1 MYYDI
6 CSNGVILCLIKLMF
20 LEFKD
25 YNFNML
31 NIVDFKFIF
40 GYVFDYIVFDQDNNL
55 VFFNNDLKCVVCC
68 DKFQDENWW
77 VNDVDICVGI

>member
-1 MYYDI
+1 MDNIIVYYYWFWEKRLSFEDKFDLIGMYYDI
-6 CSNGVILCLIKLMF
+6 CSNGVILCLIKFIF

-40 GYVFDYIVFDQDNNL
+40 GYVFDYIVFD
-55 VFFNNDLKCVVCC
+55 
-68 DKFQDENWW
+68 
-77 VNDVDICVGI
+77 

>member
-1 MYYDI
+1 MDNIIVYYFWFWEKRLSFEDKFDLIGMYYDI
-6 CSNGVILCLIKLMF
+6 CSNGVILCFIKFIF

-40 GYVFDYIVFDQDNNL
+40 GYILDYIVFD
-55 VFFNNDLKCVVCC
+55 
-68 DKFQDENWW
+68 
-77 VNDVDICVGI
+77 